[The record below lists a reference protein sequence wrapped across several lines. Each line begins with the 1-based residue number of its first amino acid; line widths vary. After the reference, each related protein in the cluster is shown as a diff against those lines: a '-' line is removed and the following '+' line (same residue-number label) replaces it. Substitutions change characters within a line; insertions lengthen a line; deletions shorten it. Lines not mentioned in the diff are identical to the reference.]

1 MKSRWIAGLLALSL
15 ATIPAAGQIQ
25 AQAVEKHILRMAF
38 LIPRSQS
45 VVIEF
50 KKWEKRLSDATGG
63 RLGLQVFFGGSAGD
77 EKDVLR
83 KMRAGQIDGTAITTA
98 SMSQFV
104 RQVLVMDAPGLFTN
118 YAQVDAVRHEL
129 ASEFNDE
136 AYANGFK
143 VMGWGDFGRVRIFSK
158 DPIRRL
164 ADFRRMR
171 PWVWDEH
178 PIMREFYSVIG
189 VTGVPLGLPEV
200 YGGLQTNMVDTVFAS
215 ALAALALQWFTK
227 TPNVSKDS
235 VGFINAGMVIARPKW
250 DSLPADIQ
258 TTLTNLATQY
268 NGTVVDTLRRGDDET
283 YQRLLQRG
291 IHPNDIEDRPEWDK
305 VGKKLREKFVGR
317 LYSRETLTRA
327 EAVVARHPD
336 HAAHPA
342 H

>member
-1 MKSRWIAGLLALSL
+1 MKKHWILGLMALAL
-15 ATIPAAGQIQ
+15 ATIPTAGALQ
-25 AQAVEKHILRMAF
+25 AQAAEKHVLRMAF
-38 LIPRSQS
+38 LIPRSQQ

-50 KKWEKRLSDATGG
+50 KKWEKRLSEATGG

-77 EKDVLR
+77 EKDVIR

-104 RQVLVMDAPGLFTN
+104 RQVLVTDAPGLFTN
-118 YAQVDAVRHEL
+118 YAQVDAVRAEM
-129 ASEFNDE
+129 AEGFGEE

-143 VMGWGDFGRVRIFSK
+143 VMGWGDFGRVRLFSK
-158 DPIRRL
+158 EPIRRIS
-164 ADFRRMR
+164 DFRRMR

-200 YGGLQTNMVDTVFAS
+200 YGGLQTNMIDTVFTS
-215 ALAALALQWFTK
+215 AIAALALQWFTK
-227 TPNVSKDS
+227 TPNVSSDS

-258 TTLTNLATQY
+258 TTLSDMARQY
-268 NGTVVDTLRRGDDET
+268 NGTVVDTLRRSDDET

-291 IHPNDIEDRPEWDK
+291 IHPVQVEDRPEWEK
-305 VGKKLREKFVGR
+305 VGKTLREKFVGR

-327 EAVVARHPD
+327 EAIVARHPD
-336 HAAHPA
+336 RPA
-342 H
+342 R